1 MKNVWWNSNEMNI
14 WYLQDKECIQIS
26 HEAIIFNEGLNELK
40 LQSKFKL
47 NV

>member
-40 LQSKFKL
+40 LLSKFKL